1 MSKTEVILTSNIIG
15 LGAESDHVKVAA
27 GYARNYLFPQRL
39 AVSLTQANKRR
50 IESLKQHRSE
60 REAHEFNTMSELA
73 KGVAKLVCIV
83 QVKTGDDGKMFG
95 SVTTGM
101 IADQLKQQFDI
112 SLDKRKVHIEH
123 PIRALG
129 EYDVELRLHQ
139 EVTATLK
146 IRVESTTPLPAP
158 AEAPATDAR
167 REDRGERRGRRG
179 ETQAESAPK
188 AGMETTEG
196 GEHKSRPGQSRESS
210 KRREAGK
217 TREVRESRVAERA
230 LSPVFERTLLI
241 G

>member
-1 MSKTEVILTSNIIG
+1 
-15 LGAESDHVKVAA
+15 
-27 GYARNYLFPQRL
+27 
-39 AVSLTQANKRR
+39 
-50 IESLKQHRSE
+50 
-60 REAHEFNTMSELA
+60 MSELA

-123 PIRALG
+123 AIRALG

-158 AEAPATDAR
+158 AEPPATDAR

-196 GEHKSRPGQSRESS
+196 GEHKSRPAR
-210 KRREAGK
+210 
-217 TREVRESRVAERA
+217 AERPPRA
-230 LSPVFERTLLI
+230 EKPAKAEKAPKGEKPAKPAKSEKAE
-241 G
+241 